1 MDAAVRTMLI
11 DNEPFNYAHLIKF
24 ERPSLPDS
32 VTGKISTSAV
42 RYTYITDGSRNI
54 SFDDGSTDLNGASNG
69 TQVYLANKVL
79 RVSSITEETEAKAS
93 TFTVELDGTALG
105 ASVSDVAVTTSVV
118 STGVYDIVFP
128 ATVDLTLEGFREGDK
143 VNLQGDGAFVDGYY
157 NIHSFRTGNT
167 LRVTKIDST
176 MTAGSF
182 TVSMTLASD
191 EIVSILADK
200 TAPGYASFL
209 NRHVFIYKVF
219 FDDFGDMIGT
229 PILIFKGL
237 ITNNSFDDTENNIK
251 VIWGLTSHWGDWS
264 QVTGRLTSDDFHR
277 ALDENGNPNPDS
289 AIKPLYAYDK
299 GFSHAETSINLLAKY
314 SVLVEKQTVK
324 AKNGFFGLGSKV
336 KVKKYLAPEER
347 TSDLDFQLSAKNI
360 PIHYGV
366 RPVTGIPVF
375 VDTLVSDPSTIY
387 MAWVLGE
394 GEIGAIYDVYIDG
407 NSLICNNESDA
418 DARSVQTSDN
428 TVPLICKGRADRGD
442 VLGGDIAGNTG
453 SNSFYTGENYLQEFG
468 YNLLEQLNYLDYVL
482 PAEAAATQSGIL
494 DGETLV
500 LSSPQSIALD
510 FFSGKS
516 AQKAARSL
524 VTIAA
529 AGGFKVQTDYWAGT
543 DTAEYWGPNHRLLDT
558 AYVVGKVKIAE
569 GETTVPDLEFI
580 LKGKVIPC
588 YNYDYSY
595 SQYAKAL
602 GESASNFK
610 LGATVDLHRSD
621 TNAVINSSVQIIDK
635 WTIINPDGTSNVR
648 FRFSTPPALGY
659 ADGVPSIT
667 KFYMKSGANT
677 WTMVTYNHQENAG
690 TVAAE
695 ISSAVNTVTNSSGS
709 IRFDFTSNVNLT
721 YGGDTT
727 EPSPKY
733 SIVTSAKEA
742 IINEKFGTA
751 ILAGTETSTTLT
763 TELSYA
769 TLGAYATA
777 AVGGGNL
784 IVSRN
789 TIKLAAGASSVDD
802 YYNGYTIVV
811 TKYNSTT
818 GRQVVQTKKILDYD
832 GANRIVTIDDVW
844 DINAIPG
851 TSDTYYLQQ
860 PYIDH
865 RVSTNFAAIT
875 LDYATGIYGRNLTWG
890 TDINRESALQAM
902 RDCDERS
909 DVTVRCS
916 SVTVVPTAG
925 AVYKFTNTAGDIIW
939 QGTASTSYVST
950 VPGSSTTY
958 VTFTDVIGKLT
969 NYWKAWRTYSEGELV
984 HYGNN
989 LYKATGAYTANSTA
1003 PVHTSSTVNQLAY
1016 QGSLS
1021 LTKVSGTGDSS
1032 LALFV
1037 AGNPVQAI
1045 KNDRITSG
1053 YSLYD
1058 SDGVDYWKYLG
1069 WESYDQRWVTRHQ
1082 GNISI
1087 DTSQPVFDNMNGLLA
1102 HYGGIFR
1109 YNAGQYHLA
1118 VEAVADTILDDDNEP
1133 YNITEDH
1140 IVGKIK
1146 INDEGIRGS
1155 YNSLAVSYA
1164 DPSNKFESRTISF
1177 FNSDYLKADR
1187 NIPRK
1192 GNLSIPGVT
1201 NYYNARLLAD
1211 RYLNKSRFGTS
1222 ISMTIAPRGLLL
1234 LPGRVMQ
1241 LQYPRYGWVN
1251 KKFRIESVNIAEDC
1265 LVDIVAK
1272 EYDDSFYSASNIK
1285 KQAGIGVASLPII
1298 NTITPPTS
1306 LTASEFDDADASAA
1320 TILLTWANSASANSV
1335 NTITE
1340 VYGHSNDVNIT
1351 SISSNVATT
1360 TTAHGLVAGNI
1371 ITAFNTA
1378 NGLTAGNI
1386 YYVKTA
1392 PSSTTLTFSTSLD
1405 GSTLS
1410 LTNGTGLTI
1419 GLGIQTLITTVN
1431 CPGNTYKDV
1440 VYTTVQLNKYYR
1452 VRHKQAVKQNG
1463 GDVDQYSAY
1472 YPVSTAILG
1481 STIVSITIAP
1491 EGNIDLGTG
1500 DASLH
1505 LSGTNPDIIAH
1516 FGATSPVSAP
1526 TKITTEGTLISR
1538 DFEQRSDDNTL
1549 KWSSTGGHTQAGLND
1564 IFTNLT
1570 NQLPTTTIASSTLI
1584 NSSSVSGT
1592 TDPGV
1597 GKTITNRLGA
1607 ESDVSIEI
1615 TSVISGQSDTD
1626 TFSDFTY
1633 SVYERYSA
1641 TNDFSASSWSLVG
1654 TRTVEVGVDFTV
1666 TTGFV
1671 PSWDFDTGYSEQEVY
1686 LVSNTD
1692 ISLSVSVESKAA
1704 GYWQYAV
1711 VGPTTTPWSIESVYT
1726 TVTCTDED
1734 SIPSYILSG
1743 NGIDSVNFIHPLGV
1757 YNKLQGASLGGIIS
1771 YTADMIQVYTADGLP
1786 RTIRNFDAYT
1796 LELSLNQTTEVLT
1809 SSSPHNLV
1817 VGQKILATETDTG
1830 FSITNGTYYYVKTVP
1845 STTTLTLAPTSALST
1860 TVDLNSN
1867 DSNISFSVPIN
1878 TVDLNLSGVGG
1889 LDTGT
1894 KANSTWYYIWAISNG
1909 VYDRLLASTSAT
1921 SPTMP
1926 SGYSYRKLIGAC
1938 KTSSAGNVLSYRQNN
1953 DVVKFTLDTSS
1964 SSVYNGIQTI
1974 ISTTTNSTNIS
1985 NDSWSPSGTI
1995 VRANSG
2001 ANSFVPA
2008 EAHTICVTAASR
2020 DSSGHLVQVAP
2031 NNSYDGYQ
2039 GTIPPPIIAHS
2050 LVAVTGDLAL
2060 ESDQIYVGTSNVSA
2074 RLYCAG
2080 YTISI

>member
-1 MDAAVRTMLI
+1 MHADVRTMLI

-105 ASVSDVAVTTSVV
+105 ASVSDVVVTTSVV

-128 ATVDLTLEGFREGDK
+128 TTVDLTLEGFREGDK
-143 VNLQGDGAFVDGYY
+143 VNLQGSGAFVDGYY

-182 TVSMTLASD
+182 TISMTLASD

-200 TAPGYASFL
+200 TDTGYASFL
-209 NRHVFIYKVF
+209 NRHVFIYKAF
-219 FDDFGDMIGT
+219 FNDSGNIIGS

-237 ITNNSFDDTENNIK
+237 ITNNSFDDTENIIK
-251 VIWGLTSHWGDWS
+251 VTWGLTSHWGDWS

-299 GFSHAETSINLLAKY
+299 GFSHAETSVNLLAKY
-314 SVLVEKQTVK
+314 SVMVEKQTVK

-336 KVKKYLAPEER
+336 KVKKYMAPEER
-347 TSDLDFQLSAKNI
+347 TSDLDFQLSAKNL
-360 PIHYGV
+360 PVHYGI
-366 RPVTGIPVF
+366 RPVAGIPVF

-387 MAWVLGE
+387 MAWALGE

-418 DARSVQTSDN
+418 DARSVQTADN

-442 VLGGDIAGNTG
+442 VLGGETAGSTG
-453 SNSFYTGENYLQEFG
+453 VNSFYSGDSYLQDFG
-468 YNLLEQLNYLDYVL
+468 YNLLEQFNYLDYVT

-500 LSSPQSIALD
+500 LTSPQAISLD

-569 GETTVPDLEFI
+569 GETTVPNLEFI

-595 SQYAKAL
+595 SQYAKAS
-602 GESASNFK
+602 GENANNFK

-621 TNAVINSSVQIIDK
+621 TNAVINASVQIIDK
-635 WTIINPDGTSNVR
+635 WTIINPDGSENVR
-648 FRFSTPPALGY
+648 FRFSVPPSLGY
-659 ADGVPSIT
+659 SNGLPSIT

-695 ISSAVNTVTNSSGS
+695 ISSPVNSVTNVSGF
-709 IRFDFTSNVNLT
+709 IRFDYTSNINLT

-727 EPSPKY
+727 EPSAKY
-733 SIVTSAKEA
+733 SIVNSARQP
-742 IINEKFGTA
+742 IVNEKFGTA

-763 TELSYA
+763 TDLSST
-769 TLGAYATA
+769 TLGAYASA

-789 TIKLAAGASSVDD
+789 TIKLASSASSIND

-811 TKYNSTT
+811 TKYNSST
-818 GRQVVQTKKILDYD
+818 GRQIIQTKKVIDYD
-832 GANRIVTIDDVW
+832 GPNRIATIDDVW

-851 TSDTYYLQQ
+851 TSDTYYLEQ

-875 LDYATGIYGRNLTWG
+875 LDYATAIYGRNLAWG
-890 TDINRESALQAM
+890 IDINRESALQAM

-939 QGTASTSYVST
+939 QGTALTSYVST

-958 VTFTDVIGKLT
+958 VTFTNIIGKLT
-969 NYWKAWRTYSEGELV
+969 NYWKSWKTYSEGELI

-989 LYKATGAYTANSTA
+989 LYKATGSYVANSTA
-1003 PVHTSSTVNQLAY
+1003 PVHTSGTVNQLIY
-1016 QGSLS
+1016 QGSLT

-1037 AGNPVQAI
+1037 AGNPVQAV

-1118 VEAVADTILDDDNEP
+1118 VEAIADTILDNDDEP

-1222 ISMTIAPRGLLL
+1222 ISLTVSPRGLLL
-1234 LPGRVMQ
+1234 LPGIVLQ

-1298 NTITPPTS
+1298 NTITPPTG
-1306 LTASEFDDADASAA
+1306 LTATEFDDADANAA
-1320 TILLTWANSASANSV
+1320 TISLNWTNSSNSNSA
-1335 NTITE
+1335 NTLTE
-1340 VYGHSNDVNIT
+1340 IYGHTSTANIT
-1351 SISSNVATT
+1351 SVSSNVATT
-1360 TTAHGLVAGNI
+1360 TAAHGFIVGDILI
-1371 ITAFNTA
+1371 AFNTA
-1378 NGLTAGNI
+1378 NGITAGNV
-1386 YYVKTA
+1386 YYVKTV
-1392 PSSTTLTFSTSLD
+1392 PTSTTLTLSTSLG

-1410 LTNGTGLTI
+1410 LTNGSGLTI
-1419 GLGIQTLITTVN
+1419 GLGAQALITTVN
-1431 CPGNTYKDV
+1431 CPGTEYKDI
-1440 VYTTVQLNKYYR
+1440 VYTSAPLSKYYR
-1452 VRHKQAVKQNG
+1452 IRHKQAVIQNG
-1463 GDVDQYSAY
+1463 GAVDQYSSY
-1472 YPVSTAILG
+1472 HPTSTGVLG
-1481 STIVSITIAP
+1481 STVVTVSISPT
-1491 EGNIDLGTG
+1491 GNIDLGTE
-1500 DASLH
+1500 DNSLH
-1505 LSGTNPDIIAH
+1505 LSGTNTEILAH
-1516 FGATSPVSAP
+1516 FGAASPVAAP
-1526 TKITTEGTLISR
+1526 TKVTTSGTLISR
-1538 DFEQRSDDNTL
+1538 DFEQRSADNTL
-1549 KWSSTGGHTQAGLND
+1549 KWSSSGGHTQSGLND
-1564 IFTNLT
+1564 IFTNLV
-1570 NQLPTTTIASSTLI
+1570 NQLPTSPIAEDSLSNATT
-1584 NSSSVSGT
+1584 VSGT

-1597 GKTITNRLGA
+1597 GKTVTYRLGA
-1607 ESDVSIEI
+1607 ASDVTIQATCS
-1615 TSVISGQSDTD
+1615 ISGQNSTD
-1626 TFSDFTY
+1626 SFGNFTY
-1633 SVYERYSA
+1633 TIYERYSS
-1641 TNDFSASSWSLVG
+1641 NG
-1654 TRTVEVGVDFTV
+1654 DFTSSTWSSIGTDTIV
-1666 TTGFV
+1666 RGTDYTVNQIDV
-1671 PSWDFDTGYSEQEVY
+1671 PTWNFGDGAYDTQSVY
-1686 LVSNTD
+1686 NVSSTN
-1692 ISLSVSVESKAA
+1692 ISISVSVTAKSA
-1704 GYWQYAV
+1704 GYYQYAV
-1711 VGPTTTPWSIESVYT
+1711 VGPNTSPWGVESYSS
-1726 TVTCTDED
+1726 TVTATDVD
-1734 SIPSYILSG
+1734 SVPSFILSG
-1743 NGIDSVNFIHPLGV
+1743 NGIDSVNFVHPLGV
-1757 YNKLQGASLGGIIS
+1757 YNKLKGVSLGGLTS
-1771 YTADMIQVYTADGLP
+1771 YTADMIQVYTVDGLP
-1786 RTIRNFDAYT
+1786 RTIRNFDKYDLAVT
-1796 LELSLNQTTEVLT
+1796 LTDSTNLVSTV
-1809 SSSPHNLV
+1809 SAHNLTV
-1817 VGQKILATETDTG
+1817 NQKVRATANAAG
-1830 FSITNGTYYYVKTVP
+1830 FTITSGTYYWVKTVP
-1845 STTTLTLAPTSALST
+1845 SSTTFTLSATPGGATLDIGANDTTTFTICINE
-1860 TVDLNSN
+1860 VDLS
-1867 DSNISFSVPIN
+1867 ISGI
-1878 TVDLNLSGVGG
+1878 GG
-1889 LDTGT
+1889 LDVGT

-1909 VYDRLLASTSAT
+1909 VVDRLLASTSAT
-1921 SPTMP
+1921 TPTMP
-1926 SGYSYRKLIGAC
+1926 TGYSYRKLIGAC
-1938 KTSSAGNVLSYRQNN
+1938 KTSSAGNVLSYIQNN
-1953 DVVKFTLDTSS
+1953 DVIRFTLDTSA

-1974 ISTTTNSTNIS
+1974 ISTTTNSTNIA
-1985 NDSWSPSGTI
+1985 NDSWNPSATV

-2001 ANSFVPA
+2001 ANSFVPL

-2020 DSSGHLVQVAP
+2020 DTSHLVQVAP
-2031 NNSYDGYQ
+2031 NNQYDGYQ
-2039 GTIPPPIIAHS
+2039 GTITPPIIAHS
-2050 LVAVTGDLAL
+2050 LVSVTGDLVL
-2060 ESDQIYVGTSNVSA
+2060 ESDNIYVGTSNVSA

-2080 YTISI
+2080 FTISI

>member
-11 DNEPFNYAHLIKF
+11 DNEPFNYAHMIKF

-143 VNLQGDGAFVDGYY
+143 VNLQGSGAFVDGYY

-200 TAPGYASFL
+200 TAAGYASFL
-209 NRHVFIYKVF
+209 NRHVFIYKAF
-219 FDDFGDMIGT
+219 FDDAGDIIGA

-251 VIWGLTSHWGDWS
+251 VIWGLTSHWGDWA

-324 AKNGFFGLGSKV
+324 AKNGFFGIGSKV

-347 TSDLDFQLSAKNI
+347 TSDLDFQLSAKNL
-360 PIHYGV
+360 PVHYGI
-366 RPVTGIPVF
+366 RPVTGIPIF

-387 MAWVLGE
+387 MAWALGE

-453 SNSFYTGENYLQEFG
+453 SNSFYAGENYLQEFG
-468 YNLLEQLNYLDYVL
+468 YNLLEQFNYFDYVL

-595 SQYAKAL
+595 SQYAEAS
-602 GESASNFK
+602 GEDSDNFK
-610 LGATVDLHRSD
+610 LGAIVDLK
-621 TNAVINSSVQIIDK
+621 NSSGGATLNANVQIIDK
-635 WTIINPDGTSNVR
+635 WTIINPDGTENVR
-648 FRFSTPPALGY
+648 FRFSATPALGY
-659 ADGVPSIT
+659 VDGVPSVT
-667 KFYMKSGANT
+667 KFYMELVSDRTKD

-695 ISSAVNTVTNSSGS
+695 ISSAVNSVTNSSGS

-721 YGGDTT
+721 YGGDPT

-742 IINEKFGTA
+742 ITNEKFGTA

-763 TELSYA
+763 TDLSYT

-811 TKYNSTT
+811 TKYNSAT
-818 GRQVVQTKKILDYD
+818 GRQVIQTKKVLDYD
-832 GANRIVTIDDVW
+832 GANRVATIDDVW

-875 LDYATGIYGRNLTWG
+875 IDYATGIYGRNLTWG

-909 DVTVRCS
+909 NVTVRCS
-916 SVTVVPTAG
+916 SVSVVPTAG

-969 NYWKAWRTYSEGELV
+969 NYWKSWRTYAEGELV
-984 HYGNN
+984 YYGNN
-989 LYKATGAYTANSTA
+989 LYKATGSYVANSTA
-1003 PVHTSSTVNQLAY
+1003 PVHTSSTVNQLTY

-1037 AGNPVQAI
+1037 AGNPVQAV

-1118 VEAVADTILDDDNEP
+1118 VEAIADTILDDDDEP

-1222 ISMTIAPRGLLL
+1222 ISLTISPRGLLL
-1234 LPGRVMQ
+1234 LPGRVAQ

-1298 NTITPPTS
+1298 NTITAPS
-1306 LTASEFDDADASAA
+1306 GLTATEFDDADANAA
-1320 TILLTWANSASANSV
+1320 TISLTWTNSSTANSA
-1335 NTITE
+1335 NTFTE
-1340 VYGHSNDVNIT
+1340 IYGYSNNINIT
-1351 SISSNVATT
+1351 SITSNVIT
-1360 TTAHGLVAGNI
+1360 TTAAHGLAVGNI
-1371 ITAFNTA
+1371 LVSFTTA
-1378 NGLTAGNI
+1378 NGVTAGNV
-1386 YYVKTA
+1386 YYVKTV
-1392 PSSTTLTFSTSLD
+1392 PTSTTITISGSLGGD
-1405 GSTLS
+1405 TLA
-1410 LTNGTGLTI
+1410 LTNGSGLTI
-1419 GLGIQTLITTVN
+1419 GLGLHTLITTVN
-1431 CPGNTYKDV
+1431 CPGVEYKDI
-1440 VYTTVQLNKYYR
+1440 VYTTAQLDKYYR
-1452 VRHKQAVKQNG
+1452 IRHKQAVKQNG
-1463 GDVDQYSAY
+1463 GDVDQYSSY
-1472 YPVSTAILG
+1472 YPSTTAVLG
-1481 STIVSITIAP
+1481 STIVDVTISP
-1491 EGNIDLGTG
+1491 TGNIDLGTG
-1500 DASLH
+1500 DSSLH
-1505 LSGTNPDIIAH
+1505 LSGSSTEILAH
-1516 FGATSPVSAP
+1516 FGAASANDAP
-1526 TKITTEGTLISR
+1526 TKVTTDGTLISR
-1538 DFEQRSDDNTL
+1538 DFEQRSADNTL
-1549 KWSSTGGHTQAGLND
+1549 KWSSATGHTQSGLND
-1564 IFTNLT
+1564 IFANLA
-1570 NQLPTTTIASSTLI
+1570 NQLPTTSEMADSLL
-1584 NSSSVSGT
+1584 NASSVSGT
-1592 TDPGV
+1592 TDPGA
-1597 GKTITNRLGA
+1597 GKTVTYRLGA
-1607 ESDVSIEI
+1607 TSDIVIEAVG
-1615 TSVISGQSDTD
+1615 SISGENVLDLFT
-1626 TFSDFTY
+1626 DFTY
-1633 SVYERYSA
+1633 AIYERYSSDG
-1641 TNDFSASSWSLVG
+1641 DFSGSTWSSVASTTIVRG
-1654 TRTVEVGVDFTV
+1654 TDYTVATAYVPAW
-1666 TTGFV
+1666 TG
-1671 PSWDFDTGYSEQEVY
+1671 DGYLEQEVY
-1686 LVSNTD
+1686 QVLPTS
-1692 ISLSVSVESKAA
+1692 ISVSTTSASKAA
-1704 GYWQYAV
+1704 GYYQYAI
-1711 VGPTTTPWSIESVYT
+1711 VGPNATPWAYEAFSSLVKA
-1726 TVTCTDED
+1726 TDED
-1734 SIPSYILSG
+1734 SVPSYILSG
-1743 NGIDSVNFIHPLGV
+1743 NGSDSVNFIHPLGSYSNLTGESISNIV
-1757 YNKLQGASLGGIIS
+1757 S
-1771 YTADMIQVYTADGLP
+1771 YTADMAVVRTSDGLP
-1786 RTIRNFDAYT
+1786 RTVINFNSYDLNFDLTAGT
-1796 LELSLNQTTEVLT
+1796 DLLT
-1809 SSSPHNLV
+1809 SATDHGLE
-1817 VGQKILATETDTG
+1817 VGQKVQATTNAAG
-1830 FSITNGTYYYVKTVP
+1830 FSILSGYYYWVKTVP
-1845 STTTLTLAPTSALST
+1845 TGNTLTLSATYGGST
-1860 TVDLNSN
+1860 LDITAD
-1867 DSNISFSVPIN
+1867 DTDIQFKICIN
-1878 TVDLNLSGVGG
+1878 HVELGHTGIGA

-1894 KANSTWYYIWAISNG
+1894 KANSTWYYIWLISNG
-1909 VYDRLLASTSAT
+1909 IVDRLLASVSST

-1926 SGYSYRKLIGAC
+1926 TGYSYRKLIGAC
-1938 KTSSAGNVLSYRQNN
+1938 KTNASGNILDYIQRNDKVQFKGASGTYQGVTVIAGGLGSEAA
-1953 DVVKFTLDTSS
+1953 
-1964 SSVYNGIQTI
+1964 
-1974 ISTTTNSTNIS
+1974 TNID
-1985 NDSWSPSGTI
+1985 NNSWGGGTAYT

-2001 ANSFVPA
+2001 SGSFVPLL
-2008 EAHTICVTAASR
+2008 AHTATLTASAR
-2020 DSSGHLVQVAP
+2020 NNGLIQVAP
-2031 NNSYDGYQ
+2031 NNSYDGYN
-2039 GTIPPPIIAHS
+2039 GTIVCPLMAHQITS
-2050 LVAVTGDLAL
+2050 ITMDMML
-2060 ESDQIYVGTSNVSA
+2060 ESNAVYVGYNNSVP

-2080 YTISI
+2080 FILSI